1 MKRFVLVV
9 LAILVAACAGSAG
22 AYFTGQAEVAD
33 NIIRAGGVAVSC
45 EPTSAAICVDSI
57 APGTMSERSFTVV
70 NSGALPASFVVTG
83 AKKAGITDFYK
94 RTDVPGCG
102 RRRRRVRRPDQRA
115 AYRAV
120 RAGSGRPGAA
130 HVQPRASASAG
141 NDLSGDYVKMSFYVD
156 AEQVH

>member
-83 AKKAGITDFYK
+83 AKKAGITDFYNALTCRVAADGAVVYDGPINAL
-94 RTDVPGCG
+94 RTAPFEL
-102 RRRRRVRRPDQRA
+102 A
-115 AYRAV
+115 
-120 RAGSGRPGAA
+120 PGA
-130 HVQPRASASAG
+130 RARLTFNLGLPASAG